1 MWQGAKDP
9 CYSTIFTINNNKG
22 WMQTILQ
29 IFILLLLSVLFS
41 LLVIIFTKKLF
52 YKYKILDN
60 PKKFWKKRKP
70 VPYGMW
76 VVFFVCFF
84 TLSAL
89 FIDPNNKLFL
99 IWGFWF
105 LVTIVSFLDDM
116 YQVSAKKRLLVQ
128 IIIWAVIWITSIKI
142 GYISNIFWGILDL
155 ETYKIII
162 FDYSIFIIPLIFT
175 IVWYV
180 FIFNAL
186 NWTDWIS
193 GNTSGL
199 SIISFFI
206 LFLLWYILFL
216 GDNYD
221 WSIENA
227 SFIMKMTTILVW
239 IIVPFWWFDIR
250 EKILMGDS
258 WTMFLGFMLATIAI
272 ISGWKVATVLVVFG
286 IYTVDAIYVV
296 VRRLLQWKSPL
307 KWDLTH
313 IHHRLLDLWL
323 KRKEVLFLLYTLS
336 FLFGLTA
343 LFLDRFGKIL
353 VFIIIIFVVVFM
365 NRIVDSLYLKRKKK

>member
-1 MWQGAKDP
+1 M
-9 CYSTIFTINNNKG
+9 YS
-22 WMQTILQ
+22 
-29 IFILLLLSVLFS
+29 IFILFLLSLLFS
-41 LLVIIFTKKLF
+41 FLVIIFTKKLF
-52 YKYKILDN
+52 YRYKILDN
-60 PKKFWKKRKP
+60 PKKFWKKRNP

-76 VVFFVCFF
+76 VIFFVCFF
-84 TLSAL
+84 ILSGL
-89 FIDPNNKLFL
+89 FIEPNNKLYL

-105 LVTIVSFLDDM
+105 LVTLVSFLDDM
-116 YQVSAKKRLLVQ
+116 FQVSAKKRLLVQ

-155 ETYKIII
+155 ETYKVII

-206 LFLLWYILFL
+206 LFLLWYILFQR
-216 GDNYD
+216 DNYD
-221 WSIENA
+221 GSVENA
-227 SFIMKMTTILVW
+227 TFIMKMTIILVG

-250 EKILMGDS
+250 EKILMWDS
-258 WTMFLGFMLATIAI
+258 WTMFLWFMLATIAI

-307 KWDLTH
+307 KGDLTH

-353 VFIIIIFVVVFM
+353 VFIIIIFVVVFI